1 MGNIESREDRHDHD
15 CPHYSTMGTPQ
26 PQIPTAAV
34 KLSSQYERLILDLL
48 PFKDIRQFYEWVL
61 PFVGSMTG
69 RPDLTTVYRWLNGVY
84 VRGSWNE
91 FVRDFSSYSE
101 APEPDKTK
109 TTQRARDALNSRDP
123 RYLMY
128 HPIKEGWSVED
139 HYIRFIVVV
148 ISDNQLK
155 GLWSES
161 DWKKRGLEIT
171 KAVYEVLSFLRSV
184 AVVPVNP
191 PSYEA

>member
-1 MGNIESREDRHDHD
+1 
-15 CPHYSTMGTPQ
+15 MGTTQ
-26 PQIPTAAV
+26 PQIPTASF
-34 KLSSQYERLILDLL
+34 KLPSQYERLILDLL
-48 PFKDIRQFYEWVL
+48 PFKEIRQFYE
-61 PFVGSMTG
+61 
-69 RPDLTTVYRWLNGVY
+69 WLNGVY

-91 FVRDFSSYSE
+91 FVRDFNSYSE

-109 TTQRARDALNSRDP
+109 TTQRARDAINSRDP

-155 GLWSES
+155 GLWTES

-184 AVVPVNP
+184 AVAPVSP

>member
-1 MGNIESREDRHDHD
+1 MGS
-15 CPHYSTMGTPQ
+15 PQ
-26 PQIPTAAV
+26 PQVPVAAV
-34 KLSSQYERLILDLL
+34 QLSSQHERLILDLL
-48 PFKDIRQFYEWVL
+48 PFKDIRQFYEW
-61 PFVGSMTG
+61 
-69 RPDLTTVYRWLNGVY
+69 LNGVY

-91 FVRDFSSYSE
+91 FVRDFLSSRSE
-101 APEPDKTK
+101 ASEPDKTK
-109 TTQRARDALNSRDP
+109 TTQRAKDTLNSRDP

-128 HPIKEGWSVED
+128 HPRKEGWSVED
-139 HYIRFIVVV
+139 HYIRFIVTV

-171 KAVYEVLSFLRSV
+171 KAVYEVLSFLR
-184 AVVPVNP
+184 AVTVIPANP